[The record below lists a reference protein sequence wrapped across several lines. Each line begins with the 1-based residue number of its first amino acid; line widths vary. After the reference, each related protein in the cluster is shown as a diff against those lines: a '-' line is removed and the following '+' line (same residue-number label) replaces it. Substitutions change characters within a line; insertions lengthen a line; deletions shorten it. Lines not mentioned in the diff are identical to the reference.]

1 LVGNP
6 QPQSALLATDMVGS
20 KGSGMLALIG
30 RDIRLPGTR
39 RLFIDLLFDYV
50 RRAMPLP
57 APGSHADD
65 EV

>member
-1 LVGNP
+1 
-6 QPQSALLATDMVGS
+6 
-20 KGSGMLALIG
+20 
-30 RDIRLPGTR
+30 
-39 RLFIDLLFDYV
+39 LFIDLLFDYV